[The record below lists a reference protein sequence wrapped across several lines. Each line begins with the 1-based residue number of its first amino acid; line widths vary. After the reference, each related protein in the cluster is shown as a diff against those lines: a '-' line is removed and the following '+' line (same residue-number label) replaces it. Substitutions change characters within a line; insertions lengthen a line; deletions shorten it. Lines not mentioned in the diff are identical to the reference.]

1 MNELNKDKS
10 NKDELNKILKRYY
23 ITAKIELA
31 SPLALSNGFEEN
43 TDSDVLRNGNGEA
56 FIPGTSVAGAF
67 RNYLD
72 NKKDKPGIFGYSVN
86 MGSDKDDGR
95 MSTVFIS
102 DIYLKDTNVT
112 ERDGVKLNY
121 GKTVENKFDY
131 EIVETG
137 ASGIL
142 KIEQVV
148 REKDI
153 ISGEKLVISDEDMS
167 VIDKNVFGEIS
178 TLLSALDT
186 GEIRFGSKK
195 NRGCGWIKVN
205 KVYRSCFSSRECN
218 EWIEYCKNLKNE
230 HISADEWTDWKK
242 ELNEKSKYISIK
254 VPLRLTGGISIRKY
268 SAKPQQSDYEHI
280 TIKDTA
286 SGEKIPVIPGSSWNG
301 AVRSQARRIME
312 ELEMPAIDQK
322 IETWFGTDAGNAD
335 KKTNKKDN
343 KKTDMRQSMVVFK
356 ESIIE
361 GAKELPITRNRVNRF
376 DASTVDGALYS
387 ETSYFGGKTELE
399 ILVRK
404 EKDKDGMDTSGFKP
418 LLGLLMLV
426 IKELEK
432 GYLAVGG
439 QTAVGRGIFESNGE
453 AEFSGGFGTYEM
465 EKQCCREL
473 AFLKEVM

>member
-1 MNELNKDKS
+1 MNELSKDELDKDK
-10 NKDELNKILKRYY
+10 LNKILKRYY
-23 ITAKIELA
+23 ITAEIELA
-31 SPLALSNGFEEN
+31 SPLALSNGSEEN
-43 TDSDVLRNGNGEA
+43 TDSDVLCNGKDEA

-86 MGSDKDDGR
+86 MGNDKDDGR

-102 DIYLKDTNVT
+102 DIYLKGTNVT

-121 GKTVENKFDY
+121 GKTVDNKFDY

-137 ASGIL
+137 ASGTL

-153 ISGEKLVISDEDMS
+153 ISDEDMS

-178 TLLSALDT
+178 TLLSALDA

-205 KVYRSCFSSRECN
+205 KVYRRSFSAGECK
-218 EWIEYCKNLKNE
+218 EWIEYCGNPQKE
-230 HISADEWTDWKK
+230 YSSADEWTDWKK

-254 VPLRLTGGISIRKY
+254 IPLRLTGGISIRKY

-280 TIKDTA
+280 TIKDTV
-286 SGEKIPVIPGSSWNG
+286 SDKKIPVIPGSSWNG

-312 ELEMPAIDQK
+312 ELEIPAIDQK
-322 IETWFGTDAGNAD
+322 IETWFGTDAGNAG
-335 KKTNKKDN
+335 KKTNKKRN

-404 EKDKDGMDTSGFKP
+404 EEDKDGMDTSGFKP

-453 AEFSGGFGTYEM
+453 AEFSGGFGTDEM